1 VKARI
6 SGVPGTQEPQVEI
19 FIVGLEM
26 LRRLLPRIGPYVL
39 VEIVLPGGTLLALLL
54 YLYRRRTSSIGQDMG
69 LRPLRTAM
77 ASTAIF
83 AKGSGSPV

>member
-1 VKARI
+1 M
-6 SGVPGTQEPQVEI
+6 EI

-54 YLYRRRTSSIGQDMG
+54 YLYRPRTSGVGQDLG
-69 LRPLRTAM
+69 FRPLRAAM
-77 ASTAIF
+77 ASTAIL